1 MSVLQDIN
9 SYMQKGRARQVT
21 ALVTQAKEEGIPA
34 RTILQEGLLDAMMV
48 VGEKFKNNEVF
59 VPEVLMAA
67 KAMNA
72 GISLIQDELKG
83 EEAPFIGRV
92 VLGTVQDDL
101 HDIGKSLVALMMKG
115 AGLEVVDL
123 KVSVAPEQF
132 VDAAVEHDAD
142 IIAMS
147 ALLTTTMPCMNR
159 VIDLLNERGLRDRFI
174 VMVGGAPVTQAFAD
188 EIGAD
193 IYTEDAASAAQAARA
208 AIEAKRNG

>member
-72 GISLIQDELKG
+72 GIALIQDELKG